1 MKNRLE
7 NLATSIKN
15 PKMIGDSATKFATN
29 LFLAKGIM
37 QGSEYLASTADFQP
51 AEIGLGAALAGASMY
66 KLNQSKA
73 LDKSVKYINQKIRD
87 IKGSAMPYLRNATL
101 AAYLTLAGCSVSQ
114 PIAEAVS
121 NIKSKYEVE
130 KEQVILDEA
139 STENEAK
146 ASLMKIIT
154 NDRRAKK
161 GRFDRTFR
169 WDEAIDKAEAKYDIE
184 KGIIAGTIMQ
194 ESYGNPVQLPKN
206 HDAGAGLMMFQPGT
220 ANHYGLKVLDDC
232 KFTGADS
239 NHGKK
244 LKRIADSLEYNYGE
258 LSKIDERF
266 HPKKSIEAGAK
277 FLKDLYK
284 RYGDWDKAISAYNSG
299 TPEENFKETNH
310 VKMVREFQ
318 EFYNQNDTIQHN

>member
-7 NLATSIKN
+7 NLTRNVTN
-15 PKMIGDSATKFATN
+15 PKWIGDSATKLATN
-29 LFLAKGIM
+29 AFLAKGVIE
-37 QGSEYLASTADFQP
+37 GAEYLSSVDAQP
-51 AEIGLGAALAGASMY
+51 SEIGIGAALAGASIY

-73 LDKSVKYINQKIRD
+73 LDKSVEYVNQKIRD
-87 IKGSAMPYLRNATL
+87 VKGKAMPYLRNTAL

-114 PIAEAVS
+114 PVTEIISDVR
-121 NIKSKYEVE
+121 SKYQTE

-139 STENEAK
+139 SNKNETN
-146 ASLMKIIT
+146 ASLVKIIT
-154 NDRRAKK
+154 NDRRAKE

-169 WDEAIDKAEAKYDIE
+169 WDEAIDKLEAKYEIE

-194 ESYGNPVQLPKN
+194 ESYGNPVQLPRN

-220 ANHYGLKVLDDC
+220 AQHYGLKVLDNC

-244 LKRIADSLEYNYGE
+244 LKRIADSLKYNYGE

-277 FLKDLYK
+277 FLKDLYE
-284 RYGDWDKAISAYNSG
+284 RYDDWDKVISAYNSG
-299 TPEENFKETNH
+299 TPEENYKETNH

-318 EFYNQNDTIQHN
+318 DFYNQNDTIQHN